1 MEVPNTKPLLLATR
15 QHASTSFHDETR
27 KRLAPN
33 TVPTWKGTPSMP
45 SCPFDSSDVIS
56 FISIFIQL
64 MFYQQGIQQSRKKV
78 SFCRVYILEEKIG
91 EIGKQVNVS

>member
-1 MEVPNTKPLLLATR
+1 MEVPNTKPLFLATR

-27 KRLAPN
+27 KRLAQN
-33 TVPTWKGTPSMP
+33 KVPTWTGVPSM
-45 SCPFDSSDVIS
+45 SICPFDSSDVIS

-78 SFCRVYILEEKIG
+78 SLQSLLYR
-91 EIGKQVNVS
+91 GKDRKK